1 MGCRLRGA
9 AALHRAGW
17 AGSVDACRQGERGVR
32 HREGRG
38 EVEVRRGK
46 KKGVRGVLQQCLYSF
61 VFAAV
66 AVAVVVRKKKGSEQM
81 KKKKEKKKRK
91 EKEKGV
97 EKGMEKG

>member
-1 MGCRLRGA
+1 M
-9 AALHRAGW
+9 
-17 AGSVDACRQGERGVR
+17 R

-81 KKKKEKKKRK
+81 KKKKEKKKEEGEGERGG
-91 EKEKGV
+91 ERDGER
-97 EKGMEKG
+97 MTATSMLMRHIPQRCDRCSQ